1 MQLERQNFLIEKVI
15 DNKADD
21 DDGELDMNEKESQT
35 IIISET
41 DGDWEDEDADVI
53 EGTEPKE
60 MSDSKTVDGNDIEMT
75 ESKRI

>member
-1 MQLERQNFLIEKVI
+1 MQLERQKFLIEKVI

-41 DGDWEDEDADVI
+41 DGDWEDEDADI
-53 EGTEPKE
+53 EVTDPKE
-60 MSDSKTVDGNDIEMT
+60 MSDYKSVDGNDIEIT
-75 ESKRI
+75 ESKRT

>member
-41 DGDWEDEDADVI
+41 DGDWEDEDADI
-53 EGTEPKE
+53 EVTDPKE
-60 MSDSKTVDGNDIEMT
+60 MSDYKSVDGNDIEIT
-75 ESKRI
+75 ESKRT